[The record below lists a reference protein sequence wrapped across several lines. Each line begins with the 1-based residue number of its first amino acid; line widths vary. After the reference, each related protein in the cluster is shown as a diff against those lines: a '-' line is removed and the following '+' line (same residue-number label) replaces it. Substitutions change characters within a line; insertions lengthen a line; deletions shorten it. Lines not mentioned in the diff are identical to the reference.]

1 MASINKSFNFRHG
14 VQVDDDDFTVRGG
27 LVGIGTTV
35 PTERLDVRGNA
46 VVSGL
51 TSSIS
56 LQVTGVTTL
65 TTVDIGI
72 TSIKSGI
79 ITASSGI
86 VTYYGDGQYLKFLPT
101 SQWVDIDV
109 GLGFTSIYNTGG
121 NVGVSTDDP
130 RNSFQVGGDPTNL
143 GTGVGINSDGGHIF
157 ASGIVTATSFVGEVN
172 APNFDTNAAGVV
184 VSGIVTATSLQGALT
199 GNVTG
204 NVTGDLTGEVNSS
217 KFDTNPSG
225 IVVTGVAT
233 ATSFVG
239 DVTGDV
245 TGNADSA
252 TILATA
258 RNIGGVSFNGSAD
271 INLPGVNV
279 AGNQNTTGTAAN
291 LSGTPNIS
299 VGAVTASSLDISGGV
314 DVDGHTDLDNV
325 SISGVTTFA
334 GNIDA
339 TNINAT
345 GVGTFTDIDISGT
358 ADLPNV
364 FTSGI
369 GTFTRSFATNLNVSG
384 VSTFGTNIVA
394 NGNLDLAGNID
405 VDGMTELDDVN
416 VSSAATIFTAQ
427 ISRLNVSGVT
437 TSTGGFVGN
446 LTGNATGTSGG
457 LTGTPTI
464 VVNGLTAT
472 TSKLGVST
480 ATSIGVGTDT
490 ANAEIQIHKPT
501 GSSSIVIGQNSGTDD
516 NNLELRYGGGA
527 SSYSTSDSV
536 DLINYGD
543 GNLNSFITG
552 SSNFNWLKGNANIL
566 MSLTDS
572 GNLGIGKTD
581 PTDRLHVQGN
591 ATITG
596 VTTFTGNVTM
606 SNLTVPI
613 INIADV
619 SANLVGNVNSA
630 GISTFRLMHIDGVGE
645 GIGVGGT
652 ASGNFINAGNTPLNT
667 TFVGSATTNP
677 SRIFSREGAVGVG
690 TDRFT
695 HLGGGSVP
703 SLEVRG
709 ATMIHGGFFKV
720 GGKSSPV
727 TSQNAR
733 SLVDFSDTINSH
745 DATNSLAPV
754 AYMIVPRGTTA
765 QRNALRDGV
774 SSSATLMTGSMF
786 YDTDLNKLCVY
797 DNGGWKGVTLGAL

>member
-239 DVTGDV
+239 DITGDV

-325 SISGVTTFA
+325 SISGVTTFT
-334 GNIDA
+334 GA
-339 TNINAT
+339 TTHSGGAT
-345 GVGTFTDIDISGT
+345 VNTHLD
-358 ADLPNV
+358 V
-364 FTSGI
+364 I
-369 GTFTRSFATNLNVSG
+369 GLTT
-384 VSTFGTNIVA
+384 
-394 NGNLDLAGNID
+394 
-405 VDGMTELDDVN
+405 LDDVN
-416 VSSAATIFTAQ
+416 VSSGATFGGAVNVTGNMQSANLGLGIAPTTDLQ
-427 ISRLNVSGVT
+427 IYNASGESAIVLGRGTGITGNNASLRSNTTNASFPYSANQESLDIINYGKGNFNYYLEAGTVGLN
-437 TSTGGFVGN
+437 TGGFHWHRR
-446 LTGNATGTSGG
+446 S
-457 LTGTPTI
+457 
-464 VVNGLTAT
+464 
-472 TSKLGVST
+472 SFST
-480 ATSIGVGTDT
+480 
-490 ANAEIQIHKPT
+490 
-501 GSSSIVIGQNSGTDD
+501 
-516 NNLELRYGGGA
+516 
-527 SSYSTSDSV
+527 
-536 DLINYGD
+536 
-543 GNLNSFITG
+543 
-552 SSNFNWLKGNANIL
+552 L
-566 MSLTDS
+566 MSLTYGGD
-572 GNLGIGKTD
+572 LGIGVTV
-581 PTDRLHVQGN
+581 PTNRLHVVGTSTVTGAAYFGTNVNVGN
-591 ATITG
+591 NLVVANTVTAGNLSVPTIT
-596 VTTFTGNVTM
+596 T
-606 SNLTVPI
+606 
-613 INIADV
+613 
-619 SANLVGNVNSA
+619 NLVGNVLANS
-630 GISTFRLMHIDGVGE
+630 GISTFVGLKVNGAAEFNQDPDIGGVGIGTTASGHAFAVGTSPVGRLVISGGGE
-645 GIGVGGT
+645 IGIKTTTILPATQLDCSQGQALFGQIGVGVTISRSAADFG
-652 ASGNFINAGNTPLNT
+652 NAGFTTTRHMIMPRVTTTQRGNLNGGSNGSIIYNT
-667 TFVGSATTNP
+667 TTNKFQG
-677 SRIFSREGAVGVG
+677 RANGAW
-690 TDRFT
+690 
-695 HLGGGSVP
+695 
-703 SLEVRG
+703 
-709 ATMIHGGFFKV
+709 
-720 GGKSSPV
+720 
-727 TSQNAR
+727 
-733 SLVDFSDTINSH
+733 VDLH
-745 DATNSLAPV
+745 
-754 AYMIVPRGTTA
+754 
-765 QRNALRDGV
+765 
-774 SSSATLMTGSMF
+774 
-786 YDTDLNKLCVY
+786 
-797 DNGGWKGVTLGAL
+797 

>member
-109 GLGFTSIYNTGG
+109 GLGYTSIYNTGG
-121 NVGVSTDDP
+121 NVGVSTNDP

-204 NVTGDLTGEVNSS
+204 NVTGDLTGVVNASM
-217 KFDTNPSG
+217 FDTYPSG

-271 INLPGVNV
+271 INLPGVNA

-299 VGAVTASSLDISGGV
+299 VGAVTASSLNVSGVSTFANTLDVNGQAVFENVQVAGV
-314 DVDGHTDLDNV
+314 TTFYPTGTYTRFFTRIDAQGDLDVDGHTDLDNV
-325 SISGVTTFA
+325 SISGVTTFT
-334 GNIDA
+334 GA
-339 TNINAT
+339 TTHSGGAT
-345 GVGTFTDIDISGT
+345 VNNHLD
-358 ADLPNV
+358 V
-364 FTSGI
+364 I
-369 GTFTRSFATNLNVSG
+369 GLTT
-384 VSTFGTNIVA
+384 
-394 NGNLDLAGNID
+394 
-405 VDGMTELDDVN
+405 LDDVN
-416 VSSAATIFTAQ
+416 VSSGATFGGAVNVTGNLQSANLGLGIAPTTDLQIYNASGESAIVLGRGTAITGNNASLRSNTTNAAFPYSANQESLDIINYGKGNFNYYLEAGTVG
-427 ISRLNVSGVT
+427 LN
-437 TSTGGFVGN
+437 TGGFHWHRR
-446 LTGNATGTSGG
+446 S
-457 LTGTPTI
+457 
-464 VVNGLTAT
+464 
-472 TSKLGVST
+472 SFST
-480 ATSIGVGTDT
+480 
-490 ANAEIQIHKPT
+490 
-501 GSSSIVIGQNSGTDD
+501 
-516 NNLELRYGGGA
+516 
-527 SSYSTSDSV
+527 
-536 DLINYGD
+536 
-543 GNLNSFITG
+543 
-552 SSNFNWLKGNANIL
+552 L
-566 MSLTDS
+566 MSLTYGGD
-572 GNLGIGKTD
+572 LGIGVTV
-581 PTDRLHVQGN
+581 PTNRLHVVGTSTVTGAAYFGTNVNVANNLVVANTVTAGN
-591 ATITG
+591 LSVPTIT
-596 VTTFTGNVTM
+596 T
-606 SNLTVPI
+606 
-613 INIADV
+613 
-619 SANLVGNVNSA
+619 NLVGNVLANS
-630 GISTFRLMHIDGVGE
+630 GISTFVGLKVNGAAEFNQDPDIGGVGIGTTASGHAFAVGTSPVGRLVISGGGE
-645 GIGVGGT
+645 IGIKTTSILPATQLDCSQGQALFGQIGVGITISRSAADFG
-652 ASGNFINAGNTPLNT
+652 NAGVTTTRHMIMPRVTTTQRGNLNGVINGSIIYNT
-667 TFVGSATTNP
+667 TTNKFQG
-677 SRIFSREGAVGVG
+677 RANGAW
-690 TDRFT
+690 
-695 HLGGGSVP
+695 
-703 SLEVRG
+703 
-709 ATMIHGGFFKV
+709 
-720 GGKSSPV
+720 
-727 TSQNAR
+727 
-733 SLVDFSDTINSH
+733 VDLH
-745 DATNSLAPV
+745 
-754 AYMIVPRGTTA
+754 
-765 QRNALRDGV
+765 
-774 SSSATLMTGSMF
+774 
-786 YDTDLNKLCVY
+786 
-797 DNGGWKGVTLGAL
+797 

>member
-109 GLGFTSIYNTGG
+109 GLGYTSIYNTGG
-121 NVGVSTDDP
+121 NVGVSTNDP
-130 RNSFQVGGDPTNL
+130 RNSFQVGGDPTNSS
-143 GTGVGINSDGGHIF
+143 TGVGINSDGGHIF

-239 DVTGDV
+239 DITGDV

-271 INLPGVNV
+271 INLPGVNA

-299 VGAVTASSLDISGGV
+299 VGTVTASSLDISGGI

-325 SISGVTTFA
+325 SISGVTTFT
-334 GNIDA
+334 GA
-339 TNINAT
+339 TTHSGGAT
-345 GVGTFTDIDISGT
+345 VNTHLD
-358 ADLPNV
+358 V
-364 FTSGI
+364 I
-369 GTFTRSFATNLNVSG
+369 GLTT
-384 VSTFGTNIVA
+384 
-394 NGNLDLAGNID
+394 
-405 VDGMTELDDVN
+405 LDDVN
-416 VSSAATIFTAQ
+416 VSSGATFGGAVNVTGNLQSANLGLGVAPNTDLQIF
-427 ISRLNVSGVT
+427 N
-437 TSTGGFVGN
+437 STGESQMVLGN
-446 LTGNATGTSGG
+446 SSAITGTNAAIRYNSSNASFPFSS
-457 LTGTPTI
+457 GTPQSLDI
-464 VVNGLTAT
+464 
-472 TSKLGVST
+472 
-480 ATSIGVGTDT
+480 
-490 ANAEIQIHKPT
+490 
-501 GSSSIVIGQNSGTDD
+501 
-516 NNLELRYGGGA
+516 
-527 SSYSTSDSV
+527 
-536 DLINYGD
+536 INYGKGSINFYLEAGTVGLGTGD
-543 GNLNSFITG
+543 INFIRR
-552 SSNFNWLKGNANIL
+552 SNFDEL
-566 MSLTDS
+566 MTLTY
-572 GNLGIGKTD
+572 GGRLGIGVTV
-581 PTDRLHVQGN
+581 PTDNLHVVGTSTVTGN
-591 ATITG
+591 SFAGGNISAGNNLIAAGSITG
-596 VTTFTGNVTM
+596 A
-606 SNLTVPI
+606 SLSVPRV
-613 INIADV
+613 D
-619 SANLVGNVNSA
+619 STLFGNVNSTS
-630 GISTFRLMHIDGVGE
+630 GISTFQSLKTTGTTQGTSAQFASGV
-645 GIGVGGT
+645 GIGVT
-652 ASGNFINAGNTPLNT
+652 ASGVSLSIN
-667 TFVGSATTNP
+667 SATSNRFTFP
-677 SRIFSREGAVGVG
+677 QGGGLRIKGTTLNNGIDLETDINDGRVLFGAVGVG
-690 TDRFT
+690 TT
-695 HLGGGSVP
+695 QP
-703 SLEVRG
+703 K
-709 ATMIHGGFFKV
+709 A
-720 GGKSSPV
+720 
-727 TSQNAR
+727 A
-733 SLVDFSDTINSH
+733 VDFSDAGKNTTINAYQNRMYMLPPKLTTSQRTGLSTETG
-745 DATNSLAPV
+745 AVIYNTSTNKLQV
-754 AYMIVPRGTTA
+754 Y
-765 QRNALRDGV
+765 
-774 SSSATLMTGSMF
+774 TGSAWA
-786 YDTDLNKLCVY
+786 NC
-797 DNGGWKGVTLGAL
+797 N

>member
-121 NVGVSTDDP
+121 NVGVSTNDP
-130 RNSFQVGGDPTNL
+130 RNSFQVGGDPTNSS
-143 GTGVGINSDGGHIF
+143 TGVGINSDGGHIF

-239 DVTGDV
+239 DITGDV

-325 SISGVTTFA
+325 SISGVTTFT
-334 GNIDA
+334 GA
-339 TNINAT
+339 TTHSGGAT
-345 GVGTFTDIDISGT
+345 VNTHLD
-358 ADLPNV
+358 V
-364 FTSGI
+364 I
-369 GTFTRSFATNLNVSG
+369 GLTT
-384 VSTFGTNIVA
+384 
-394 NGNLDLAGNID
+394 
-405 VDGMTELDDVN
+405 LDDVN
-416 VSSAATIFTAQ
+416 VSSGATFGGAVNVTGNMQSANLGLGVAPNTDLQIFNSTGESQMVLGNSSAITGTNAAIRYNSSNASFPFSSGTPQSLDIINYGKGSINFYLEAGTVGLGTGDINFIRRSNFDELMTLTYGGRLGIGVTVPTDNLHVVGTSTVTGNSFAGGNISAGNNIIAANQIQAASLSVPRVDSTLFGNVNSTSGISTFQSLKTTGTTQGTSAQFATGVGIGVTA
-427 ISRLNVSGVT
+427 SGV
-437 TSTGGFVGN
+437 SLSIN
-446 LTGNATGTSGG
+446 S
-457 LTGTPTI
+457 
-464 VVNGLTAT
+464 
-472 TSKLGVST
+472 
-480 ATSIGVGTDT
+480 ATSNRFTFTQGGSLRIKGTTISDGIDLETNVNDGRVLFGAIGVGTT
-490 ANAEIQIHKPT
+490 APRAAVDFADAGKNTTIVNYQNRMYMLPPKLTTSQRAGLSTETGAVIYNTSTNKLQVYT
-501 GSSSIVIGQNSGTDD
+501 GS
-516 NNLELRYGGGA
+516 A
-527 SSYSTSDSV
+527 
-536 DLINYGD
+536 
-543 GNLNSFITG
+543 
-552 SSNFNWLKGNANIL
+552 WANC
-566 MSLTDS
+566 
-572 GNLGIGKTD
+572 N
-581 PTDRLHVQGN
+581 
-591 ATITG
+591 
-596 VTTFTGNVTM
+596 
-606 SNLTVPI
+606 
-613 INIADV
+613 
-619 SANLVGNVNSA
+619 
-630 GISTFRLMHIDGVGE
+630 
-645 GIGVGGT
+645 
-652 ASGNFINAGNTPLNT
+652 
-667 TFVGSATTNP
+667 
-677 SRIFSREGAVGVG
+677 
-690 TDRFT
+690 
-695 HLGGGSVP
+695 
-703 SLEVRG
+703 
-709 ATMIHGGFFKV
+709 
-720 GGKSSPV
+720 
-727 TSQNAR
+727 
-733 SLVDFSDTINSH
+733 
-745 DATNSLAPV
+745 
-754 AYMIVPRGTTA
+754 
-765 QRNALRDGV
+765 
-774 SSSATLMTGSMF
+774 
-786 YDTDLNKLCVY
+786 
-797 DNGGWKGVTLGAL
+797 

>member
-121 NVGVSTDDP
+121 NVGVSTNDP

-143 GTGVGINSDGGHIF
+143 STGVGINSDGGHIF

-184 VSGIVTATSLQGALT
+184 VSGVVTATSLQGALT

-239 DVTGDV
+239 DITGDV

-252 TILATA
+252 TTLATA

-271 INLPGVNV
+271 INLPGVNI
-279 AGNQNTTGTAAN
+279 AGNQNTTGTATN

-325 SISGVTTFA
+325 SISGVTTFT
-334 GNIDA
+334 GA
-339 TNINAT
+339 TTHSGGAT
-345 GVGTFTDIDISGT
+345 VNTHLD
-358 ADLPNV
+358 V
-364 FTSGI
+364 I
-369 GTFTRSFATNLNVSG
+369 GLTT
-384 VSTFGTNIVA
+384 
-394 NGNLDLAGNID
+394 
-405 VDGMTELDDVN
+405 LDDVN
-416 VSSAATIFTAQ
+416 VSSGATFGGAVNVTGNMQSANLGLGIAPTTDLQ
-427 ISRLNVSGVT
+427 IYNASGESAIVLGRGTGITGNNASLRSNTTNASFPYSANQESLDIINYGKGNFNYYLEAGTVGLN
-437 TSTGGFVGN
+437 TGGFHWHRR
-446 LTGNATGTSGG
+446 S
-457 LTGTPTI
+457 
-464 VVNGLTAT
+464 
-472 TSKLGVST
+472 SFST
-480 ATSIGVGTDT
+480 
-490 ANAEIQIHKPT
+490 
-501 GSSSIVIGQNSGTDD
+501 
-516 NNLELRYGGGA
+516 
-527 SSYSTSDSV
+527 
-536 DLINYGD
+536 
-543 GNLNSFITG
+543 
-552 SSNFNWLKGNANIL
+552 L
-566 MSLTDS
+566 MSLTYGGD
-572 GNLGIGKTD
+572 LGIGVTV
-581 PTDRLHVQGN
+581 PTNKLHVVGTS
-591 ATITG
+591 TITG
-596 VTTFTGNVTM
+596 AAYFGTNVNVGNNLVVANTVTAGNL
-606 SNLTVPI
+606 SVPTI
-613 INIADV
+613 TT
-619 SANLVGNVNSA
+619 NLVGNVLANS
-630 GISTFRLMHIDGVGE
+630 GISTFVGLKVNGAAEFNQDPDIGGVGIGTTASGHAFAVGTSPVGRLVISGGGE
-645 GIGVGGT
+645 IGIKTTTILPATQLDCSQGQALFGQIGVGVTISRSAADFG
-652 ASGNFINAGNTPLNT
+652 NAGFTTTRHMIMPRVTTTQRGNLNGVINGSIIYNT
-667 TFVGSATTNP
+667 TTNKFQG
-677 SRIFSREGAVGVG
+677 RANGAW
-690 TDRFT
+690 
-695 HLGGGSVP
+695 
-703 SLEVRG
+703 
-709 ATMIHGGFFKV
+709 
-720 GGKSSPV
+720 
-727 TSQNAR
+727 
-733 SLVDFSDTINSH
+733 VDLH
-745 DATNSLAPV
+745 
-754 AYMIVPRGTTA
+754 
-765 QRNALRDGV
+765 
-774 SSSATLMTGSMF
+774 
-786 YDTDLNKLCVY
+786 
-797 DNGGWKGVTLGAL
+797 

>member
-121 NVGVSTDDP
+121 NVGVSTNDP
-130 RNSFQVGGDPTNL
+130 RNSFQVGGDPTNSS
-143 GTGVGINSDGGHIF
+143 TGVGINSDGGHIF

-239 DVTGDV
+239 DITGDV

-299 VGAVTASSLDISGGV
+299 VGAVTASSLDISGGI

-325 SISGVTTFA
+325 SISGVTTFT
-334 GNIDA
+334 GA
-339 TNINAT
+339 TTHSGGAT
-345 GVGTFTDIDISGT
+345 VNTHLD
-358 ADLPNV
+358 V
-364 FTSGI
+364 I
-369 GTFTRSFATNLNVSG
+369 GLTT
-384 VSTFGTNIVA
+384 
-394 NGNLDLAGNID
+394 
-405 VDGMTELDDVN
+405 LDDVN
-416 VSSAATIFTAQ
+416 VSSGATFGGAVNVTGNLQSANLGLGIAPTTDLQ
-427 ISRLNVSGVT
+427 IYNASGESAIVLGRGTGITGNNASLRSNTTNASFPYSANQESLDIINYGKGNFNYYLEAGTVGLN
-437 TSTGGFVGN
+437 TGGFHWHRR
-446 LTGNATGTSGG
+446 S
-457 LTGTPTI
+457 
-464 VVNGLTAT
+464 
-472 TSKLGVST
+472 SFST
-480 ATSIGVGTDT
+480 
-490 ANAEIQIHKPT
+490 
-501 GSSSIVIGQNSGTDD
+501 
-516 NNLELRYGGGA
+516 
-527 SSYSTSDSV
+527 
-536 DLINYGD
+536 
-543 GNLNSFITG
+543 
-552 SSNFNWLKGNANIL
+552 L
-566 MSLTDS
+566 MSLTYGGD
-572 GNLGIGKTD
+572 LGIGVTV
-581 PTDRLHVQGN
+581 PTNKLHVVGTS
-591 ATITG
+591 TITG
-596 VTTFTGNVTM
+596 AAYFGTNVNVGNNLVVANTITAGNLSVPTITT
-606 SNLTVPI
+606 
-613 INIADV
+613 
-619 SANLVGNVNSA
+619 NLVGNVLANS
-630 GISTFRLMHIDGVGE
+630 GISTFVGLKINGAAQFSQDPDNGGVGIGTTASGHAFAVGTSPVGRLVISGGGE
-645 GIGVGGT
+645 IGIKTTTILPATQLDCSQGQALFGQIGVGVTISRSAADFG
-652 ASGNFINAGNTPLNT
+652 NAGVTTTRHMIMPRVTTTQRGNLNGVINGSIIYNT
-667 TFVGSATTNP
+667 TTNKFQG
-677 SRIFSREGAVGVG
+677 RANGAW
-690 TDRFT
+690 
-695 HLGGGSVP
+695 
-703 SLEVRG
+703 
-709 ATMIHGGFFKV
+709 
-720 GGKSSPV
+720 
-727 TSQNAR
+727 
-733 SLVDFSDTINSH
+733 VDLH
-745 DATNSLAPV
+745 
-754 AYMIVPRGTTA
+754 
-765 QRNALRDGV
+765 
-774 SSSATLMTGSMF
+774 
-786 YDTDLNKLCVY
+786 
-797 DNGGWKGVTLGAL
+797 

>member
-121 NVGVSTDDP
+121 NVCVSTNDP

-143 GTGVGINSDGGHIF
+143 STGVGINSDGGHIF

-233 ATSFVG
+233 ATSLVG
-239 DVTGDV
+239 DITGDV

-325 SISGVTTFA
+325 SISGVTTFT
-334 GNIDA
+334 GA
-339 TNINAT
+339 TTHSGGAT
-345 GVGTFTDIDISGT
+345 VNTHLD
-358 ADLPNV
+358 V
-364 FTSGI
+364 I
-369 GTFTRSFATNLNVSG
+369 GLTT
-384 VSTFGTNIVA
+384 
-394 NGNLDLAGNID
+394 
-405 VDGMTELDDVN
+405 LDDVN
-416 VSSAATIFTAQ
+416 VSSGATFGGAVNVTGNMQSANLGLGIAPTTDLQ
-427 ISRLNVSGVT
+427 IYNASGESAIVLGRGTGITGNNASLRSNTTNASFPYSANQESLDIINYGKGNFNYYLEAGTVGLN
-437 TSTGGFVGN
+437 TGGFHWHRR
-446 LTGNATGTSGG
+446 S
-457 LTGTPTI
+457 
-464 VVNGLTAT
+464 
-472 TSKLGVST
+472 SFST
-480 ATSIGVGTDT
+480 
-490 ANAEIQIHKPT
+490 
-501 GSSSIVIGQNSGTDD
+501 
-516 NNLELRYGGGA
+516 
-527 SSYSTSDSV
+527 
-536 DLINYGD
+536 
-543 GNLNSFITG
+543 
-552 SSNFNWLKGNANIL
+552 L
-566 MSLTDS
+566 MSLTYGGD
-572 GNLGIGKTD
+572 LGIGVTV
-581 PTDRLHVQGN
+581 PTNKLHVVGTS
-591 ATITG
+591 TITG
-596 VTTFTGNVTM
+596 AAYFGTNVNVGNNLVVANTVTAGNL
-606 SNLTVPI
+606 SVPTI
-613 INIADV
+613 TT
-619 SANLVGNVNSA
+619 NLVGNVLANS
-630 GISTFRLMHIDGVGE
+630 GISTFVGLKVNGAAEFNQDPDIGGVGIGTTASGHAFAVGTSPVGRLVISGGGE
-645 GIGVGGT
+645 IGIKTTTILPATQLDCSQGQALFGQIGVGVTISRSAADFG
-652 ASGNFINAGNTPLNT
+652 NAGFTTTRHMIMPRVTTTQRGNLNGVINGSIIYNT
-667 TFVGSATTNP
+667 TTNKFQG
-677 SRIFSREGAVGVG
+677 RANGAW
-690 TDRFT
+690 
-695 HLGGGSVP
+695 
-703 SLEVRG
+703 
-709 ATMIHGGFFKV
+709 
-720 GGKSSPV
+720 
-727 TSQNAR
+727 
-733 SLVDFSDTINSH
+733 VDLH
-745 DATNSLAPV
+745 
-754 AYMIVPRGTTA
+754 
-765 QRNALRDGV
+765 
-774 SSSATLMTGSMF
+774 
-786 YDTDLNKLCVY
+786 
-797 DNGGWKGVTLGAL
+797 

>member
-121 NVGVSTDDP
+121 NVGVSTNDP

-143 GTGVGINSDGGHIF
+143 STGVGINSDGGHIF

-225 IVVTGVAT
+225 IVVTGIAT

-239 DVTGDV
+239 DITGDV

-299 VGAVTASSLDISGGV
+299 CL
-314 DVDGHTDLDNV
+314 LY
-325 SISGVTTFA
+325 
-334 GNIDA
+334 
-339 TNINAT
+339 
-345 GVGTFTDIDISGT
+345 
-358 ADLPNV
+358 
-364 FTSGI
+364 TSPSP
-369 GTFTRSFATNLNVSG
+369 R
-384 VSTFGTNIVA
+384 
-394 NGNLDLAGNID
+394 
-405 VDGMTELDDVN
+405 
-416 VSSAATIFTAQ
+416 
-427 ISRLNVSGVT
+427 
-437 TSTGGFVGN
+437 
-446 LTGNATGTSGG
+446 
-457 LTGTPTI
+457 
-464 VVNGLTAT
+464 
-472 TSKLGVST
+472 
-480 ATSIGVGTDT
+480 
-490 ANAEIQIHKPT
+490 
-501 GSSSIVIGQNSGTDD
+501 
-516 NNLELRYGGGA
+516 
-527 SSYSTSDSV
+527 
-536 DLINYGD
+536 
-543 GNLNSFITG
+543 
-552 SSNFNWLKGNANIL
+552 
-566 MSLTDS
+566 
-572 GNLGIGKTD
+572 
-581 PTDRLHVQGN
+581 DRG
-591 ATITG
+591 
-596 VTTFTGNVTM
+596 
-606 SNLTVPI
+606 
-613 INIADV
+613 
-619 SANLVGNVNSA
+619 
-630 GISTFRLMHIDGVGE
+630 
-645 GIGVGGT
+645 
-652 ASGNFINAGNTPLNT
+652 
-667 TFVGSATTNP
+667 
-677 SRIFSREGAVGVG
+677 
-690 TDRFT
+690 
-695 HLGGGSVP
+695 
-703 SLEVRG
+703 
-709 ATMIHGGFFKV
+709 
-720 GGKSSPV
+720 
-727 TSQNAR
+727 
-733 SLVDFSDTINSH
+733 
-745 DATNSLAPV
+745 
-754 AYMIVPRGTTA
+754 
-765 QRNALRDGV
+765 
-774 SSSATLMTGSMF
+774 
-786 YDTDLNKLCVY
+786 
-797 DNGGWKGVTLGAL
+797 

>member
-143 GTGVGINSDGGHIF
+143 STGVGINSDGGHIF

-184 VSGIVTATSLQGALT
+184 VSGVVTATSLQGALT

-239 DVTGDV
+239 DITGDV

-291 LSGTPNIS
+291 LSGTPDIS

-314 DVDGHTDLDNV
+314 DIDGHTDLDNV
-325 SISGVTTFA
+325 SISGVTTFT
-334 GNIDA
+334 GA
-339 TNINAT
+339 TTHSGGAT
-345 GVGTFTDIDISGT
+345 VNTHLD
-358 ADLPNV
+358 V
-364 FTSGI
+364 I
-369 GTFTRSFATNLNVSG
+369 GLTT
-384 VSTFGTNIVA
+384 
-394 NGNLDLAGNID
+394 
-405 VDGMTELDDVN
+405 LDDVN
-416 VSSAATIFTAQ
+416 VSSGATFGGAVNVTGNMQSANLGLGIAPTTDLQ
-427 ISRLNVSGVT
+427 IYNASGESAIVLGRGTGITGNNASLRSNTTNASFPYSANQESLDIINYGKGNFNYYLEAGTVGLN
-437 TSTGGFVGN
+437 TGGFHWHRR
-446 LTGNATGTSGG
+446 S
-457 LTGTPTI
+457 
-464 VVNGLTAT
+464 
-472 TSKLGVST
+472 SFST
-480 ATSIGVGTDT
+480 
-490 ANAEIQIHKPT
+490 
-501 GSSSIVIGQNSGTDD
+501 
-516 NNLELRYGGGA
+516 
-527 SSYSTSDSV
+527 
-536 DLINYGD
+536 
-543 GNLNSFITG
+543 
-552 SSNFNWLKGNANIL
+552 L
-566 MSLTDS
+566 MSLTYGGD
-572 GNLGIGKTD
+572 LGIGVTV
-581 PTDRLHVQGN
+581 PTNKLHVVGTS
-591 ATITG
+591 TITG
-596 VTTFTGNVTM
+596 AAYFGTNVNVGNNLVVANTVTAGNL
-606 SNLTVPI
+606 SVPTI
-613 INIADV
+613 TT
-619 SANLVGNVNSA
+619 NLVGNVLANS
-630 GISTFRLMHIDGVGE
+630 GISTFVGLKVNGAAEFNQDPDIGGVGIGTTASGHAFAVGTSPVGRLVISGGGE
-645 GIGVGGT
+645 IGIKTTSILPATQLDCSQGQALFGQIGVGVTISRSAADFG
-652 ASGNFINAGNTPLNT
+652 NAGFTPTRHMIMPRVTTTQRGNLNGVINGSIIYNT
-667 TFVGSATTNP
+667 TTNKFQG
-677 SRIFSREGAVGVG
+677 RANGAW
-690 TDRFT
+690 
-695 HLGGGSVP
+695 
-703 SLEVRG
+703 
-709 ATMIHGGFFKV
+709 
-720 GGKSSPV
+720 
-727 TSQNAR
+727 
-733 SLVDFSDTINSH
+733 VDLH
-745 DATNSLAPV
+745 
-754 AYMIVPRGTTA
+754 
-765 QRNALRDGV
+765 
-774 SSSATLMTGSMF
+774 
-786 YDTDLNKLCVY
+786 
-797 DNGGWKGVTLGAL
+797 

>member
-109 GLGFTSIYNTGG
+109 GLGYTSIYNTGG
-121 NVGVSTDDP
+121 NVGVSTNDP

-225 IVVTGVAT
+225 IVVTGIAT

-239 DVTGDV
+239 DITGDV

-325 SISGVTTFA
+325 SISGVTTFT
-334 GNIDA
+334 GA
-339 TNINAT
+339 TTHSGGAT
-345 GVGTFTDIDISGT
+345 VNTHLD
-358 ADLPNV
+358 V
-364 FTSGI
+364 I
-369 GTFTRSFATNLNVSG
+369 GLTT
-384 VSTFGTNIVA
+384 
-394 NGNLDLAGNID
+394 
-405 VDGMTELDDVN
+405 LDDVN
-416 VSSAATIFTAQ
+416 VSSGATFGGAVNVTGNMQSANLGLGVAPNTDLQIFNSTGESQMVLGNSSAITGTNAAIRYNSSNASFPFSSGTPQSLDIINYGKGSINFYLEAGTVGLGTGDINFIRRSNFDELMTLTYGGRLGIGVTVPTDNLHVVGTSTVTGNSFAGGNISAGNNIIAANQIQAASLSVPRVDSTLFGNVNSTSGISTFQSLKTTGTTQGTSAQFATGVGIGVTA
-427 ISRLNVSGVT
+427 SGV
-437 TSTGGFVGN
+437 SLSIN
-446 LTGNATGTSGG
+446 S
-457 LTGTPTI
+457 
-464 VVNGLTAT
+464 
-472 TSKLGVST
+472 
-480 ATSIGVGTDT
+480 ATSNRFTFTQGGSLRIKGTTISDGIDLETNVNDGRVLFGAIGVGTT
-490 ANAEIQIHKPT
+490 APRAAVDFADADKSTTIVNYQNRMYMLPPKLTTSQRTGLSTETGAVIYNTSTNKLQVYT
-501 GSSSIVIGQNSGTDD
+501 GS
-516 NNLELRYGGGA
+516 A
-527 SSYSTSDSV
+527 
-536 DLINYGD
+536 
-543 GNLNSFITG
+543 
-552 SSNFNWLKGNANIL
+552 WANC
-566 MSLTDS
+566 
-572 GNLGIGKTD
+572 N
-581 PTDRLHVQGN
+581 
-591 ATITG
+591 
-596 VTTFTGNVTM
+596 
-606 SNLTVPI
+606 
-613 INIADV
+613 
-619 SANLVGNVNSA
+619 
-630 GISTFRLMHIDGVGE
+630 
-645 GIGVGGT
+645 
-652 ASGNFINAGNTPLNT
+652 
-667 TFVGSATTNP
+667 
-677 SRIFSREGAVGVG
+677 
-690 TDRFT
+690 
-695 HLGGGSVP
+695 
-703 SLEVRG
+703 
-709 ATMIHGGFFKV
+709 
-720 GGKSSPV
+720 
-727 TSQNAR
+727 
-733 SLVDFSDTINSH
+733 
-745 DATNSLAPV
+745 
-754 AYMIVPRGTTA
+754 
-765 QRNALRDGV
+765 
-774 SSSATLMTGSMF
+774 
-786 YDTDLNKLCVY
+786 
-797 DNGGWKGVTLGAL
+797 

>member
-121 NVGVSTDDP
+121 NVGVSTNDP

-239 DVTGDV
+239 DITGDV

-325 SISGVTTFA
+325 SISGVTTFT
-334 GNIDA
+334 GA
-339 TNINAT
+339 TTHSGGAT
-345 GVGTFTDIDISGT
+345 VNNHLD
-358 ADLPNV
+358 V
-364 FTSGI
+364 I
-369 GTFTRSFATNLNVSG
+369 GLTT
-384 VSTFGTNIVA
+384 
-394 NGNLDLAGNID
+394 
-405 VDGMTELDDVN
+405 LDDVN
-416 VSSAATIFTAQ
+416 VSSGATFGGAVNVTGNMQSANLGLGIAPTTDLQIYNASGESAIVLGKGTAITGNNASLRSNTTNASFPYSANQ
-427 ISRLNVSGVT
+427 ESLDIINYGKGNFNYYLEAGTVGLN
-437 TSTGGFVGN
+437 TGGFHWHRR
-446 LTGNATGTSGG
+446 S
-457 LTGTPTI
+457 
-464 VVNGLTAT
+464 
-472 TSKLGVST
+472 SFST
-480 ATSIGVGTDT
+480 
-490 ANAEIQIHKPT
+490 
-501 GSSSIVIGQNSGTDD
+501 
-516 NNLELRYGGGA
+516 
-527 SSYSTSDSV
+527 
-536 DLINYGD
+536 
-543 GNLNSFITG
+543 
-552 SSNFNWLKGNANIL
+552 L
-566 MSLTDS
+566 MSLTYGGD
-572 GNLGIGKTD
+572 LGIGVTV
-581 PTDRLHVQGN
+581 PTNRLHVVGTS
-591 ATITG
+591 TITG
-596 VTTFTGNVTM
+596 AAYFGTNVNVANNLVVANTITT
-606 SNLTVPI
+606 SNLTVPT
-613 INIADV
+613 V
-619 SANLVGNVNSA
+619 TTNLVGNVLANS
-630 GISTFRLMHIDGVGE
+630 GISTLTDLSVNGAAQFSQDPDNGGVGIGTTASGHAFAVGTSPVGRLVISGGGE
-645 GIGVGGT
+645 IGIKTTTILPATQLDCSQGQALFGQIGVGVTISRSAADFG
-652 ASGNFINAGNTPLNT
+652 NAGFTTTRHMIMPRVTTTQRGNLNGVINGSIIYNT
-667 TFVGSATTNP
+667 TTNKFQG
-677 SRIFSREGAVGVG
+677 RANGAW
-690 TDRFT
+690 
-695 HLGGGSVP
+695 
-703 SLEVRG
+703 
-709 ATMIHGGFFKV
+709 
-720 GGKSSPV
+720 
-727 TSQNAR
+727 
-733 SLVDFSDTINSH
+733 VDLH
-745 DATNSLAPV
+745 
-754 AYMIVPRGTTA
+754 
-765 QRNALRDGV
+765 
-774 SSSATLMTGSMF
+774 
-786 YDTDLNKLCVY
+786 
-797 DNGGWKGVTLGAL
+797 

>member
-121 NVGVSTDDP
+121 NVGVSTNDP

-184 VSGIVTATSLQGALT
+184 VSGIVTATSLQGALI

-239 DVTGDV
+239 DITGDV

-325 SISGVTTFA
+325 SISGVTTFT
-334 GNIDA
+334 GA
-339 TNINAT
+339 TTHSGGAT
-345 GVGTFTDIDISGT
+345 VNTHLD
-358 ADLPNV
+358 V
-364 FTSGI
+364 I
-369 GTFTRSFATNLNVSG
+369 GLTT
-384 VSTFGTNIVA
+384 
-394 NGNLDLAGNID
+394 
-405 VDGMTELDDVN
+405 LDDVN
-416 VSSAATIFTAQ
+416 VSSGATFGGAVNVTGNMQSANLGLGVAPNTDLQIF
-427 ISRLNVSGVT
+427 N
-437 TSTGGFVGN
+437 STGESQMVLGN
-446 LTGNATGTSGG
+446 SSAITGTNAAIRYNSSNASFPFSS
-457 LTGTPTI
+457 GTPQSLDI
-464 VVNGLTAT
+464 
-472 TSKLGVST
+472 
-480 ATSIGVGTDT
+480 
-490 ANAEIQIHKPT
+490 
-501 GSSSIVIGQNSGTDD
+501 
-516 NNLELRYGGGA
+516 
-527 SSYSTSDSV
+527 
-536 DLINYGD
+536 INYGKGSINFYLEAGTVGLGTGD
-543 GNLNSFITG
+543 INFIRR
-552 SSNFNWLKGNANIL
+552 SNFDEL
-566 MSLTDS
+566 MTLTY
-572 GNLGIGKTD
+572 GGRLGIGVTV
-581 PTDRLHVQGN
+581 PTDNLHVVG
-591 ATITG
+591 TST
-596 VTTFTGNVTM
+596 VTGN
-606 SNLTVPI
+606 SFAGGNISAGNNIIAANQIQAASLSVPRV
-613 INIADV
+613 D
-619 SANLVGNVNSA
+619 STLFGNVNSTS
-630 GISTFRLMHIDGVGE
+630 GISTFQSLKTTGTTQGTSAQFATGV
-645 GIGVGGT
+645 GIGVT
-652 ASGNFINAGNTPLNT
+652 ASGVALSINSAESNRFTFTQGGALRIKGT
-667 TFVGSATTNP
+667 TINGGIDLETDVNDGRVLF
-677 SRIFSREGAVGVG
+677 GAVGVG
-690 TDRFT
+690 TTQPRSAIDFSHAGKNTTIVPYQNRMFMLPPKLT
-695 HLGGGSVP
+695 TSERTGLSTETGAVIYNTSTNKLQVYTGSVW
-703 SLEVRG
+703 E
-709 ATMIHGGFFKV
+709 
-720 GGKSSPV
+720 
-727 TSQNAR
+727 NC
-733 SLVDFSDTINSH
+733 N
-745 DATNSLAPV
+745 
-754 AYMIVPRGTTA
+754 
-765 QRNALRDGV
+765 
-774 SSSATLMTGSMF
+774 
-786 YDTDLNKLCVY
+786 
-797 DNGGWKGVTLGAL
+797 

>member
-121 NVGVSTDDP
+121 NVGVSTNDP
-130 RNSFQVGGDPTNL
+130 RNSFQVGGDPTNSS
-143 GTGVGINSDGGHIF
+143 TGVGINSDGGHIF

-239 DVTGDV
+239 DITGDV

-271 INLPGVNV
+271 INLPGVNI

-299 VGAVTASSLDISGGV
+299 VGAVTASSLDISGGI

-325 SISGVTTFA
+325 SISGVTTFT
-334 GNIDA
+334 GA
-339 TNINAT
+339 TTHSGGAT
-345 GVGTFTDIDISGT
+345 VNTHLD
-358 ADLPNV
+358 V
-364 FTSGI
+364 I
-369 GTFTRSFATNLNVSG
+369 GLTT
-384 VSTFGTNIVA
+384 
-394 NGNLDLAGNID
+394 
-405 VDGMTELDDVN
+405 LDDVN
-416 VSSAATIFTAQ
+416 VSSGATFGGAVNVTGNLQSANLGLGIAPNTDLQIFNSTGESQMVLGNSSAITGTNAAIRYNSNNASFPFSSGTPQSLDIINYGKGSINFYLEAGTVGLGTGDINFIRRSNFDELMTLTYGGRLGIGVTVPTDNLHVVGTSTVTGNSFAGGNISAGNNIIAANQIQAASLSVPRVDSTLFGNVNSTSGISTFQSLKTTGTTQGTSAQFATGVGIGVTA
-427 ISRLNVSGVT
+427 SGVSLSINSASSNRFTFTQGGALRIKGT
-437 TSTGGFVGN
+437 TLNNGIDLETN
-446 LTGNATGTSGG
+446 
-457 LTGTPTI
+457 
-464 VVNGLTAT
+464 VNDGRVLFGA
-472 TSKLGVST
+472 
-480 ATSIGVGTDT
+480 IGVGTT
-490 ANAEIQIHKPT
+490 APRAAVDFADAGKNTTIPAYQNRMYMLPPKLTTSQRTGLSTETGAVIYNTSTNKLQVYT
-501 GSSSIVIGQNSGTDD
+501 GS
-516 NNLELRYGGGA
+516 A
-527 SSYSTSDSV
+527 
-536 DLINYGD
+536 
-543 GNLNSFITG
+543 
-552 SSNFNWLKGNANIL
+552 WANC
-566 MSLTDS
+566 
-572 GNLGIGKTD
+572 N
-581 PTDRLHVQGN
+581 
-591 ATITG
+591 
-596 VTTFTGNVTM
+596 
-606 SNLTVPI
+606 
-613 INIADV
+613 
-619 SANLVGNVNSA
+619 
-630 GISTFRLMHIDGVGE
+630 
-645 GIGVGGT
+645 
-652 ASGNFINAGNTPLNT
+652 
-667 TFVGSATTNP
+667 
-677 SRIFSREGAVGVG
+677 
-690 TDRFT
+690 
-695 HLGGGSVP
+695 
-703 SLEVRG
+703 
-709 ATMIHGGFFKV
+709 
-720 GGKSSPV
+720 
-727 TSQNAR
+727 
-733 SLVDFSDTINSH
+733 
-745 DATNSLAPV
+745 
-754 AYMIVPRGTTA
+754 
-765 QRNALRDGV
+765 
-774 SSSATLMTGSMF
+774 
-786 YDTDLNKLCVY
+786 
-797 DNGGWKGVTLGAL
+797 